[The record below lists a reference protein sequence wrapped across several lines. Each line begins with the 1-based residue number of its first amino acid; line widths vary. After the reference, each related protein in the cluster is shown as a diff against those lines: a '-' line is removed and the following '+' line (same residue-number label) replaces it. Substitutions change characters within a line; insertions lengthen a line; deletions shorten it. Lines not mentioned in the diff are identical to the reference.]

1 MILPIQSNNPVL
13 SPVCKSIS
21 TVAERIWFWFIN
33 IVFISVVLRSN
44 FVLQMALV
52 KHSFQSDLGI
62 MCMCFYRCYPMLAT
76 DPVGRSIWTSQ
87 QSFGI

>member
-13 SPVCKSIS
+13 FPVCEIIS

-33 IVFISVVLRSN
+33 IVFRPVVLRSN

-52 KHSFQSDLGI
+52 KHLFQSDLGI
-62 MCMCFYRCYPMLAT
+62 MCMCFIGFTLC
-76 DPVGRSIWTSQ
+76 W
-87 QSFGI
+87 

>member
-13 SPVCKSIS
+13 FPVCEIIS
-21 TVAERIWFWFIN
+21 TVSERILFWFIN
-33 IVFISVVLRSN
+33 IVFTSVVLRSN

-62 MCMCFYRCYPMLAT
+62 MCMRFYRFYPMLVI
-76 DPVGRSIWTSQ
+76 DPVGRFVWTSH
-87 QSFGI
+87 QSSEI